1 MDLLH
6 IFVNVVL
13 MSTTAFAQKRR
24 SDPSDRPYLGRK
36 DTHQY
41 ALGGYAD
48 GWRWYKVEG
57 NGNKVGSSNIES
69 MNLYLIVIKQ
79 FQILLKTKCNLCYYI
94 ICHILLLC
102 KIWIVIIVRSL
113 LLT

>member
-41 ALGGYAD
+41 ALGSYAD

-69 MNLYLIVIKQ
+69 MNLYLIVIETASAIWSK
-79 FQILLKTKCNLCYYI
+79 FYLASKTRFRSSGILLETQE
-94 ICHILLLC
+94 CHLSSVD
-102 KIWIVIIVRSL
+102 K
-113 LLT
+113 

>member
-69 MNLYLIVIKQ
+69 MNLYLIVIETASVIWSKIYLASKTR
-79 FQILLKTKCNLCYYI
+79 FRSSGILLETQE
-94 ICHILLLC
+94 CHLSSVD
-102 KIWIVIIVRSL
+102 K
-113 LLT
+113 